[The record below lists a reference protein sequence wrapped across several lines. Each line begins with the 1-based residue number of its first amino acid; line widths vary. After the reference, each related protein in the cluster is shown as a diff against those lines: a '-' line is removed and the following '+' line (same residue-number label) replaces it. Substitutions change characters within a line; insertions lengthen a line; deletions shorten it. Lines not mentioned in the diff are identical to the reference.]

1 MTDFEKC
8 TAAYSYVFTLQL
20 WYAAPSF
27 FPGGLGGLSFFS
39 AFKESKTLFLES
51 RVVTVK
57 SKTTQFLRNVSSVG
71 SQIGQV
77 TTLCVFYSH
86 IHESWKV
93 FVFYSLYILNTYNT
107 HTFDRS
113 LSTSVT

>member
-57 SKTTQFLRNVSSVG
+57 SKTTQFLRNVRSVG

-77 TTLCVFYSH
+77 TTL
-86 IHESWKV
+86 
-93 FVFYSLYILNTYNT
+93 
-107 HTFDRS
+107 
-113 LSTSVT
+113 